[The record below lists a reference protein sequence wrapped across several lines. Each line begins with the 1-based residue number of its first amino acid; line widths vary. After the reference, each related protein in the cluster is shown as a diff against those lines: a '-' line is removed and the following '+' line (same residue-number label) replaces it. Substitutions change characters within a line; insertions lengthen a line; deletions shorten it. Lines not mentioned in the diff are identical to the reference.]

1 LIGDANARCWRLED
15 NAGNERLHPKVI
27 KKRITHIL
35 AEHRSILQLEEDP
48 PIWVLSLLCW
58 PQVREKA
65 CEPSLPILLAVV
77 GLEMLRLLRTKPFGH
92 VDVEAR
98 CEPFTVN
105 RTLDLGQHLQ
115 LDFER
120 KERRFVFGETEAL
133 WREFR
138 LGFRGLLGAFNSV
151 F

>member
-1 LIGDANARCWRLED
+1 
-15 NAGNERLHPKVI
+15 
-27 KKRITHIL
+27 
-35 AEHRSILQLEEDP
+35 
-48 PIWVLSLLCW
+48 
-58 PQVREKA
+58 
-65 CEPSLPILLAVV
+65 
-77 GLEMLRLLRTKPFGH
+77 MLRLLRTKPLGH

-151 F
+151 FLVFGSTLDIMSVWPFPSPSVASSRWRRSSNGLAAEH